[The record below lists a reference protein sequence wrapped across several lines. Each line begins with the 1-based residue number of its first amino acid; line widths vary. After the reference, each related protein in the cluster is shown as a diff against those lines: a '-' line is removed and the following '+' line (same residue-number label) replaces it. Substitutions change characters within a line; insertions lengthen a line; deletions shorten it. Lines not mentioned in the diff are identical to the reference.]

1 MRIYTT
7 TRIPP
12 DEDAP
17 DGSETVDAGNPTDDY
32 VEKAP
37 LTSPELGRRAA
48 SNASDDGSRRL
59 TALSQLTADL
69 LSAHKRR
76 RVRPG

>member
-32 VEKAP
+32 VEKAATVP
-37 LTSPELGRRAA
+37 FGREARTQPGRSSRYSAA
-48 SNASDDGSRRL
+48 RL
-59 TALSQLTADL
+59 
-69 LSAHKRR
+69 
-76 RVRPG
+76 